1 MNSIVMPMRSAIVRT
16 DTCQRCKHAA
26 PQGNGLECHRN
37 PPMAAFMPG
46 PGGQPVTISAFPPVP
61 KDGFCGE
68 FGRKIEAA

>member
-1 MNSIVMPMRSAIVRT
+1 MNSIVMPTRSGLVRS

-37 PPMAAFMPG
+37 PPSVTIIPG
-46 PGGQPVTISAFPPVP
+46 PGGNPMTLAAFPPVP
-61 KDGFCGE
+61 MDGFCGE